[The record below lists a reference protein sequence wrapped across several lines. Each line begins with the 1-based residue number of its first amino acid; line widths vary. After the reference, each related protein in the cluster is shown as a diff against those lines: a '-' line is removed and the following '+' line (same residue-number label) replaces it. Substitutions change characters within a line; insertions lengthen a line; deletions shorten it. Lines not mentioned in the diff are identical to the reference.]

1 MAITKILLSGGGTDG
16 KPSQSDG
23 TNNHTIHAASS
34 TATDLDEVWLWACN
48 ISATD
53 ALLKI
58 GWGSSGQV
66 GTQSILT
73 ISKQAGL
80 YLVVPGLL
88 LKGNAGTPK
97 IVNVETATSGGSPAA
112 NAINMV
118 GYVNRH
124 SV

>member
-1 MAITKILLSGGGTDG
+1 VAITKILLSGGGTDG
-16 KPSQSDG
+16 KPLQGSGSFQ
-23 TNNHTIHAASS
+23 TIHTASS

>member
-16 KPSQSDG
+16 KPLQGDG
-23 TNNHTIHAASS
+23 NFQTIHTASS

-48 ISATD
+48 VSGTD
-53 ALLKI
+53 ARLSV
-58 GWGSSGQV
+58 GWGSSGAA
-66 GTQSILT
+66 GTQSFLT
-73 ISKQAGL
+73 IPKQAGL

-88 LKGNAGTPK
+88 LQGDASSQK
-97 IVNVETATSGGSPAA
+97 IVNVESQTTGGSGVA